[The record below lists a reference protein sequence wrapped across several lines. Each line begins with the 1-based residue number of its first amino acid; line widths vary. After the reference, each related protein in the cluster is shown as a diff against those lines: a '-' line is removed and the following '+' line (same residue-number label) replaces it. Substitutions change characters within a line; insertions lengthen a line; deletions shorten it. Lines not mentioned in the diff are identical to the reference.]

1 MKITHN
7 TSKTTFQPITLT
19 VTLESQAEVDALYQ
33 LGNNGSSV
41 ENLMIE
47 GLNPSLP
54 YDEVL
59 TYFYQTLSQFATNKY

>member
-7 TSKTTFQPITLT
+7 TSQPTFQPITLT

-41 ENLMIE
+41 ETLMNE
-47 GLNPSLP
+47 GLNPILP

-59 TYFYQTLSQFATNKY
+59 TYFYKGLSQYATNKY